1 MKVLFLTIGRMGSID
16 DKGLY
21 PDLLRRFKE
30 KGHEVYTISPYQR
43 RENKKTELITDNGT
57 NMLHVRIGNITKCS
71 IIEKGISTVLIE
83 AQFIRAIKKY
93 FKDTQFD
100 LVIYTTPPI
109 TFARVIKYLKKRDG
123 AKTYLLL
130 KDIFPQ
136 NAVDIGMMTKTGV
149 KSIIYKTFRKK
160 EEKLYK
166 ISDKIG
172 CMSRANVDFVLRN
185 NPFVKPEKVHVCPNA
200 IEVADY
206 EKDMEKRREIRE
218 KWNVPQDKTVFIYGG
233 NLGRPQDIPFVIEC
247 IKANAD
253 KNDRFFVICG
263 TGTEYKKLEAYYE
276 TEKPQNLLLL
286 NGLPKAEYDE
296 FVKAFDV
303 GLIFLDHRFTIPN
316 FPSRTLSY
324 MQAKMPVIA
333 CTDINTDV
341 GKVAEEGGFGVWCES
356 NDPASFTA
364 AVDKLLTAD
373 LEAMGNAGYEYLKEH
388 YTAEKACEII
398 LKNV

>member
-1 MKVLFLTIGRMGSID
+1 MPHLSGHGISLDLIRELKKRGHEIFVVGSNERRNNTPTYLDTEEDCKVLRVKILN
-16 DKGLY
+16 
-21 PDLLRRFKE
+21 
-30 KGHEVYTISPYQR
+30 
-43 RENKKTELITDNGT
+43 NKNT
-57 NMLHVRIGNITKCS
+57 N
-71 IIEKGISTVLIE
+71 IIEKGFSNLLLPHQYTS
-83 AQFIRAIKKY
+83 AIKKH
-93 FKDTQFD
+93 FKGVKFD
-100 LVIYTTPPI
+100 LVLYPTPPVTQEATVAYI
-109 TFARVIKYLKKRDG
+109 KKRDN
-123 AKTYLLL
+123 AKTYLIL

-172 CMSRANVDFVLRN
+172 CMSQANVDFVLKHN
-185 NPFVKPEKVHVCPNA
+185 SFVKPENVHVCPNA
-200 IEVADY
+200 IEVSPY
-206 EKDMEKRREIRE
+206 EKDMGKRREIRE
-218 KWNVPQDKTVFIYGG
+218 KWNVPQDKTVFVYGG

-247 IKANAD
+247 IKANARRD
-253 KNDRFFVICG
+253 DCFFVICG
-263 TGTEYKKLEAYYE
+263 KGTEYKKLETYYE

-286 NGLPKAEYDE
+286 NGLPKEEYE
-296 FVKAFDV
+296 AFVKAFDV

-316 FPSRTLSY
+316 FPSRLLSY

-364 AVDKLLTAD
+364 AVDKLLDAD
-373 LEAMGNAGYEYLKEH
+373 LESMGNAGYEYLKEH